1 MTLSKTRPRQQKSA
15 PDTVAAPSADSA
27 AADSS
32 PVDADIATVT
42 TPKKQKQ
49 LLPRIVKQQPM
60 SQNQQQLLAPFA
72 PPPPPLS
79 TNNECSLTRII
90 ELYGEQTDILRLV
103 LSAKSEEDRARAEYE
118 RRVQEELRYETR
130 RLEFEMMLHSNYF
143 KQQERDIQQQMTMA
157 PPPHSHALVLHS
169 PIGHSTAHHSVSQ
182 QQQQQQQQQQSTSG
196 AHILTAPYP
205 IQSGA
210 HDPNSLRAYHHPDT
224 PGGLDVRTNQ
234 HPFAFFKLPPGAPL
248 HHPSAYSEQQHVPHS
263 GGNINSGGSASSQM
277 SSSRSQIQL
286 SGNSSGNGPKAQQQQ
301 QQQLGIRERRPVPP
315 AVSGLSV
322 RILSRDHGLADA
334 PRSAPVDGP
343 DMKKRKISH
352 DEVIMALR
360 RKVMSKGGVGGGHA
374 LSQAQAL
381 TSAPFPAKSHSLQTS
396 ASSLQNSSN
405 QRRSSLAV
413 ITHSGDEPCLETG
426 VDDSSSSD
434 SSSSSSPSPLASA
447 VSSPLLRTAD
457 TEDRSQRVSSIS
469 LIVDADTS
477 AASAAGSRPDV
488 AA

>member
-1 MTLSKTRPRQQKSA
+1 Q
-15 PDTVAAPSADSA
+15 
-27 AADSS
+27 
-32 PVDADIATVT
+32 
-42 TPKKQKQ
+42 
-49 LLPRIVKQQPM
+49 QQPL
-60 SQNQQQLLAPFA
+60 QNQQHSPVVFA
-72 PPPPPLS
+72 PPPPLG
-79 TNNECSLTRII
+79 NNSEHSLTRII

-143 KQQERDIQQQMTMA
+143 KQQERDLQQQMAMA
-157 PPPHSHALVLHS
+157 PPPPPPPHSHAVVLHS
-169 PIGHSTAHHSVSQ
+169 PLGHSSAHHSQ
-182 QQQQQQQQQQSTSG
+182 QQQQQQPSASG
-196 AHILTAPYP
+196 THMATAPYAM
-205 IQSGA
+205 QSVA
-210 HDPNSLRAYHHPDT
+210 HDAHSLRAYHHPDT

-277 SSSRSQIQL
+277 SSSRSQKQL
-286 SGNSSGNGPKAQQQQ
+286 SGNSNGSGSKTRQQQQ
-301 QQQLGIRERRPVPP
+301 QQHQQLGIRERRPVPP

-322 RILSRDHGLADA
+322 RILSHDHSLTDA

-360 RKVMSKGGVGGGHA
+360 RKVMSKGGVGGSHA

-381 TSAPFPAKSHSLQTS
+381 ASTSLPKAHPLQSS
-396 ASSLQNSSN
+396 ASAGSQSANK

-413 ITHSGDEPCLETG
+413 ITRSSDEPGSETG
-426 VDDSSSSD
+426 VAGTPSSSSS

-447 VSSPLLRTAD
+447 ASSPLLRTAAV
-457 TEDRSQRVSSIS
+457 EDRSQRVSSIS
-469 LIVDADTS
+469 LIVDADPPTAS
-477 AASAAGSRPDV
+477 ASAAGSRPDV
-488 AA
+488 TA